1 MRRHS
6 IGTHLIPVLILPAA
20 GFAQT
25 PTVYEQAASSLQRGD
40 APTAIR
46 LLEPRLHNA
55 PNDVKALTL
64 MGMALSS
71 QDRREEGNEYFRRVL
86 SLNPAFPPALRNLGL
101 NQMASGNAVQAR
113 RYIEDLL
120 KLTPAD
126 AVGRLALAELE
137 FAAGNHRAALTN
149 YEQSAELYLRDP
161 PNLLRYAQSC
171 VELKQLTKAAK
182 ALEQMP
188 QGSDPQS
195 HFAAGG
201 LLAKLERYASAV
213 REFELARNGYP
224 KPYDAA
230 FNLMLA
236 YVKAGQF
243 QAATKI
249 GEEVAA
255 NGGDRHAELYNLL
268 SQAYEGAGN
277 TRDAYESLRKATTI
291 EPSDPANYLDLIALC
306 VSHRNYDLAL
316 EIADL
321 SIVRLPESGQLHLQ
335 RGIVLAMKENFE
347 GAKGEFESAIKLA
360 PDRSLSHVALG
371 LMLLQ
376 MDRAAEA
383 VSVLRQRARKSRDY
397 LTLWFLGEALNRE
410 GPAEGSAAEREAA
423 SALAESVRLKPDVA
437 QSRILLAK
445 LLAHQQ
451 QFGAAERHLAAA
463 LELEPDNVSATYQ
476 LAQLLRR
483 KGETARAN
491 ELFAKVSKVKS
502 QDREQFT
509 KGGLQHIIRVGSK

>member
-1 MRRHS
+1 MGRFHS
-6 IGTHLIPVLILPAA
+6 IVFVLAA
-20 GFAQT
+20 VGFAQA
-25 PTVYEQAASSLQRGD
+25 PSIYEQAASSLQRGD

-46 LLEPRLHNA
+46 LLEPRLHDA
-55 PNDVKALTL
+55 PNDLRALTL

-101 NQMASGNAVQAR
+101 NQMASGNSVQAR
-113 RYIEDLL
+113 RYIEELL

-137 FAAGNHRAALTN
+137 FTAGHHRAALTN

-171 VELKQLTKAAK
+171 IELKQAAK
-182 ALEQMP
+182 AVTALEQMP
-188 QGSDPQS
+188 RGADPQS

-201 LLAKLERYASAV
+201 LLAKLERYVSAV

-224 KPYDAA
+224 NPYDAA

-236 YVKAGQF
+236 HVKAGQF
-243 QAATKI
+243 QAAVKI

-255 NGGDRHAELYNLL
+255 TGDRHAELYNLL

-277 TRDAYESLRKATTI
+277 TREAYESLRKATTI
-291 EPSDPANYLDLIALC
+291 EPADPVNYLDLIALC
-306 VSHRNYDLAL
+306 ISHRNYDLAL

-321 SIVRLPESGQLHLQ
+321 SLVRIPESGQLHLQ

-347 GAKGEFESAIKLA
+347 GAKSEFESAIKLA
-360 PDRSLSHVALG
+360 PERSLSHVALG

-376 MDRAAEA
+376 MDRPAEA
-383 VSVLRQRARKSRDY
+383 VSVLRRHARTSRDY

-410 GPAEGSAAEREAA
+410 GPAEGSAAEREAV
-423 SALAESVRLKPDVA
+423 SALVESVRLKPDVA

-451 QFGAAERHLAAA
+451 QLDAAEKQLAAA
-463 LELEPDNVSATYQ
+463 LQLEPDNVSATYQ
-476 LAQLLRR
+476 LAQVLRR
-483 KGETARAN
+483 KGETERAK
-491 ELFAKVSKVKS
+491 ELFAKVSKAKAE
-502 QDREQFT
+502 DREQFT
-509 KGGLQHIIRVGSK
+509 KGSLQHIIRVGSRVGSK